1 MILLIF
7 DTEEFDVP
15 REHGVD
21 FPLDEAMK
29 VSVYGT
35 NRILD
40 CLKKN
45 EVKATFFCTSNFAEN
60 APEVMRRIMDEGH
73 EVAAHGCD
81 HWQPQASDVSRSKEI
96 LERLTGRTIEGYR
109 QPRMFPVSDTEL
121 ERMGY
126 VYNSSLNPA
135 FIPGRYMHLSEPRTC
150 FMTGKLL
157 QIPASVTPWIR
168 FPLFWLSCHN
178 LPMWLYQSLV
188 NRVLKHDGYFVTYFH
203 PWEFYPLGEHPEF
216 KMPFIIRNHSGKGM
230 EERLD
235 MLIRNLKEKGYPFM
249 TYSEFA
255 QIKLAELNKP
265 DEK

>member
-1 MILLIF
+1 
-7 DTEEFDVP
+7 
-15 REHGVD
+15 
-21 FPLDEAMK
+21 
-29 VSVYGT
+29 
-35 NRILD
+35 
-40 CLKKN
+40 
-45 EVKATFFCTSNFAEN
+45 
-60 APEVMRRIMDEGH
+60 
-73 EVAAHGCD
+73 
-81 HWQPQASDVSRSKEI
+81 
-96 LERLTGRTIEGYR
+96 
-109 QPRMFPVSDTEL
+109 
-121 ERMGY
+121 
-126 VYNSSLNPA
+126 
-135 FIPGRYMHLSEPRTC
+135 MHLSEPRTC

-168 FPLFWLSCHN
+168 FPLFWLSCHD